1 MLNFTGVIKR
11 IRLQFKKKKK
21 SLLLLRPVSVSRVF
35 KAMLIMAHR
44 TPSSLVSEK
53 AVLSLA
59 EVCPHAQNRHKCAT
73 YIPTKNAGE
82 LGTGH

>member
-11 IRLQFKKKKK
+11 NMLAIKKKKR
-21 SLLLLRPVSVSRVF
+21 SQLFLRPISVSRVF
-35 KAMLIMAHR
+35 KAMLIMAHEP
-44 TPSSLVSEK
+44 PSSLVSGN